1 MNKEENVLVQKKR
14 KMRKAWN
21 YRRFTGAVF
30 FPEARNTDKLADN
43 GTGIHQSSRREK
55 SENDG

>member
-1 MNKEENVLVQKKR
+1 MFWYKKKGKCERHGIIGDLPVQ
-14 KMRKAWN
+14 
-21 YRRFTGAVF
+21 FF

>member
-1 MNKEENVLVQKKR
+1 MNKEENVLVQKKGKCER
-14 KMRKAWN
+14 HGIIGDLPVQ
-21 YRRFTGAVF
+21 FF